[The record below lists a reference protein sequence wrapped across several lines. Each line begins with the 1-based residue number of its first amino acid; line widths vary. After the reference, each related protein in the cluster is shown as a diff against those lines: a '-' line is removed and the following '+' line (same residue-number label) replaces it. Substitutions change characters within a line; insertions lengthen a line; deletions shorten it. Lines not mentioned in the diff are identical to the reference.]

1 VSFAIPRN
9 RSGGGSRDHGPG
21 TATFAVR
28 TEWFVSNDRAVQ
40 IEVRTGS
47 RADLDRASTVL
58 GQAFADYAWTRWTVD
73 PDDHQHRITEL
84 QRTALGSVGLP
95 FGHVWVGVV
104 EGIVQ
109 SVAVWMDTSIDV
121 PSDVRHEVQRITT
134 ELEGIRHQ
142 ASAAAERQIAGWRPR
157 ERHFYLATVGT
168 APPMQ
173 GRGLASAVLLPVL
186 RMAGAEG
193 VCAFL
198 ETSSR
203 ANVAFYSTLG
213 FEIAHH
219 HQISDGGPDVW
230 SMLRRPQAVNDTG
243 GSGGWT
249 STPT

>member
-1 VSFAIPRN
+1 VGRHRPRA
-9 RSGGGSRDHGPG
+9 SGWP
-21 TATFAVR
+21 AVAVR
-28 TEWFVSNDRAVQ
+28 TASLVGNDRAVQ

-47 RADLDRASTVL
+47 LSDLDRASTVL

-73 PDDHQHRITEL
+73 HDRHQHRITEL

-104 EGIVQ
+104 EGVVQ
-109 SVAVWMDTSIDV
+109 SVAVWMDSSIVV
-121 PSDVRHEVQRITT
+121 PSDVRHQVQGITT
-134 ELEGIRHQ
+134 ELEGVRHE
-142 ASAAAERQIAGWRPR
+142 ASAAAEREIAWWRPH

-186 RMAGAEG
+186 RMADDEG

-198 ETSSR
+198 ETSSSS
-203 ANVAFYSTLG
+203 NVAFYSTLG

-219 HQISDGGPDVW
+219 HQIGDGGPDVW
-230 SMLRRPQAVNDTG
+230 AMLRPPPAR
-243 GSGGWT
+243 
-249 STPT
+249 